1 MTTLDT
7 ELEPG
12 ATRDTDTDT
21 GDADNADVRP
31 QHSALDIARALEMPP
46 PTDEQTAV
54 IEAGA
59 RPLLVVAGAG
69 SGKTETMAARVVWLV
84 ANGLVDPD
92 QVLGLTFTRKAAA
105 ELSQRIA
112 KRLRGLERAGIWTPP
127 ADDGSGAE
135 VLGGTP
141 TVSTYHSYA
150 GRLVRE
156 HALRV
161 GIEPEFRI
169 LTEAGAWQLAA
180 EAVSRWDGPMDDVVK
195 SEATVIQAVM
205 ALAGEMAEHVRT
217 PSEVMEHLDE
227 VLARFDAL
235 PDGEGRSSLA
245 AAREA
250 VAVLRERR
258 TVLPIVEAFLDL
270 KRERES
276 LDFADQ
282 MAIAARL
289 ARSVPAVG
297 QVERERFR
305 AVLLDEFQDTSEAQL
320 ELLRSLFHHE
330 GVALTAVGDPNQSI
344 YGWRGASATT
354 LLRFPREFADASGP
368 ADVLPLSTSWRND
381 ALILA
386 AANAV
391 AAPLATEHVQPLRS
405 RPGAG
410 EGVIEVARLE
420 TAEAEADHVAAW
432 IASHWSSPSGR
443 RTGRSAAVLCRRR
456 STFPI
461 VLEALR
467 RHQLPVEV
475 VGLGGLL
482 VTPEVSD
489 LVAALW
495 VVQDPSRGDHLMRLL
510 TGPVVRLGA
519 ADLAGLWA
527 WARELHSRPARGDAG
542 SAPEHPEPER
552 RVPEHP
558 LPACEPRPAD
568 PLPEGPPAVAEPGPT
583 GSPRAAGA
591 AVDPSDG
598 EQPDMTGSDRRGS
611 DLAADSADTATLVE
625 ALDDL
630 PRPGWTSRDGATIG
644 DEALVRLRELGEVVR
659 RLRRLTALPLV
670 DLVAEAEVAI
680 GLDIEVLA
688 RAEHTTS
695 TARVHL
701 DAFAD
706 VAARYATTADRPTLS
721 GFLSWL
727 DAAREQERGLDAGH
741 VDSDADA
748 VQVLTVHAA
757 KGLEWDVVAVPTL
770 VEGVFPAHSAT
781 AVAPLPESDPV
792 EYACSGE
799 VKDKGWLVGL
809 DSLPYDLRG
818 DRDGLPHLDWRG
830 VPDRRALSAAIDEFV
845 LDGGRHAIAEER
857 RLAYVALTRARSAML
872 LTTHLWG
879 AAKKTLSVPSRF
891 LTEVEDALPG
901 AVTRGVWV
909 PAPDPVVDDKG
920 KTAAPSNPHLAVPLA
935 RQWPHDPMA
944 ERRVGLLDA
953 HRRVASLIAAGPT
966 VPLGDRRVDDLRI
979 LLAEQA
985 ARRSRGEPVVDVP
998 RHLSA
1003 SAVVSLA
1010 RDAEAFA
1017 MSLRRPMPSP
1027 PAVAARQGTA
1037 FHAWIEEHYARA
1049 AFVDLL
1055 ELPGSADEG
1064 AADDGDLDAM
1074 KQRFLE
1080 SEWADRIPEEVELSI
1095 ETVIDGIAVRGR
1107 VDAVFPRDDGGW
1119 TVVDWKTGAR
1129 PTGRDASVRALQ
1141 LAAYAVAFAR
1151 LRGVDP
1157 SLVDAAF
1164 YYARDGVTVRP
1175 ELPDEGAL
1183 VGLLRTLPE

>member
-1 MTTLDT
+1 MT
-7 ELEPG
+7 
-12 ATRDTDTDT
+12 ATGIRPATV
-21 GDADNADVRP
+21 VR
-31 QHSALDIARALEMPP
+31 HSALDIATALEMPP

-54 IEAGA
+54 IEAGP

-127 ADDGSGAE
+127 ADDGTGAE

-141 TVSTYHSYA
+141 TVSTYHAYA

-161 GIEPEFRI
+161 GIEPEFRV

-180 EAVSRWDGPMDDVVK
+180 EAVSRWDGPMDAVVK

-217 PSEVMEHLDE
+217 PAEVMEHLDV
-227 VLARFDAL
+227 VLARLDAL
-235 PDGEGRSSLA
+235 PDGDGKGSLV

-250 VAVLRERR
+250 VTVLRERR
-258 TVLPIVEAFLDL
+258 TVLPIVEAFLAL

-289 ARSVPAVG
+289 TRSIPAVG
-297 QVERERFR
+297 EIERQRFR

-320 ELLRSLFHHE
+320 ELLRSLFHHT

-354 LLRFPREFADASGP
+354 LLRFPSEFAGEEGP

-381 ALILA
+381 SLILD

-391 AAPLATEHVQPLRS
+391 ATPLATAHVRPLRP

-410 EGVIEVARLE
+410 RGSIDVARLE
-420 TAEAEADHVAAW
+420 TAEEEADHLAAW
-432 IASHWSSPSGR
+432 IASRWSSPSGR
-443 RTGRSAAVLCRRR
+443 RTGLSAAVLCRRR
-456 STFPI
+456 SSFPL

-467 RHQLPVEV
+467 RHHLPVEV

-495 VVQDPSRGDHLMRLL
+495 VVQDPTRGDQLMRLL

-527 WARELHSRPARGDAG
+527 WARELHARPTRSGVSAAAPHATGATKVTGATGVAG
-542 SAPEHPEPER
+542 TTEAGAPGEPGE
-552 RVPEHP
+552 
-558 LPACEPRPAD
+558 PAAPDEPAAPG
-568 PLPEGPPAVAEPGPT
+568 EPAVA
-583 GSPRAAGA
+583 
-591 AVDPSDG
+591 
-598 EQPDMTGSDRRGS
+598 DRRGS

-630 PRPGWTSRDGATIG
+630 PRPGWASRDGASIG
-644 DEALVRLRELGEVVR
+644 EEALARLRDLGDVVR

-670 DLVAEAEVAI
+670 DLVAEAEVSI
-680 GLDIEVLA
+680 GLDIEVLS
-688 RAEHTTS
+688 RPEHTAS
-695 TARVHL
+695 TARAHL

-706 VAARYATTADRPTLS
+706 VAARYATSADRPTLS

-727 DAAREQERGLDAGH
+727 DAARDQERGLDAGH
-741 VDSDADA
+741 VESDADA

-770 VEGVFPAHSAT
+770 VEGVFPAHGGAT
-781 AVAPLPESDPV
+781 SVAPVPESDPV
-792 EYACSGE
+792 DYACTGD

-818 DRDGLPHLDWRG
+818 DRAGLPHLDWRG
-830 VPDRRALSAAIDEFV
+830 APDRKALSVAIGAFV
-845 LDGGRHAIAEER
+845 LDGGRHAVAEER

-891 LTEVEDALPG
+891 LAEVEGALSG
-901 AVTRGVWV
+901 AVTRTRWV
-909 PAPDPVVDDKG
+909 AAPEPVVDDKG
-920 KTAAPSNPHLAVPLA
+920 KASAPSNPHLAVPVSQL
-935 RQWPHDPMA
+935 WPHDPMGA
-944 ERRVGLLDA
+944 RREGLLEV
-953 HRRVASLIAAGPT
+953 RSRVAALVEAGPS
-966 VPLGDRRVDDLRI
+966 VPQRDPRVDDLRI

-1010 RDAEAFA
+1010 RDVEAFA

-1037 FHAWIEEHYARA
+1037 FHAWIEEHYSRA

-1055 ELPGSADEG
+1055 DLPGSADEG
-1064 AADDGDLDAM
+1064 AADDADLDDM
-1074 KQRFLE
+1074 KERFLA
-1080 SEWADRIPEEVELSI
+1080 SEWADRIPEEIELSI
-1095 ETVIDGIAVRGR
+1095 ETVIDAIAVRGR
-1107 VDAVFPRDDGGW
+1107 VDAVFARDDGGW

-1129 PTGRDASVRALQ
+1129 PTGRDATVRALQ

-1164 YYARDGVTVRP
+1164 YYAAEGVTVRP
-1175 ELPDEGAL
+1175 DLPGEAELVD
-1183 VGLLRTLPE
+1183 LLRTLPE

>member
-1 MTTLDT
+1 MSTI
-7 ELEPG
+7 
-12 ATRDTDTDT
+12 A
-21 GDADNADVRP
+21 P
-31 QHSALDIARALEMPP
+31 QAVSRRLHSARDIAAALEMPP
-46 PTDEQTAV
+46 PTEEQAAV
-54 IEAGA
+54 IEAGDD
-59 RPLLVVAGAG
+59 PLLVVAGAG

-84 ANGLVDPD
+84 ANGHVDPD

-105 ELSQRIA
+105 ELAQRIA
-112 KRLRGLERAGIWTPP
+112 TRLRGLERAGLWTPP
-127 ADDGSGAE
+127 ADDGTGAE

-141 TVSTYHSYA
+141 TVSTYHAYA

-161 GIEPEFRI
+161 GIEPEFRV

-180 EAVSRWDGPMDDVVK
+180 EAVSRWDGPMDGVLK
-195 SEATVIQAVM
+195 SESTVISAVM

-217 PSEVMEHLDE
+217 PSDVIEHLDA
-227 VLARFDAL
+227 VLARLEAL
-235 PDGEGRSSLA
+235 PDGDGKGSLTT
-245 AAREA
+245 ARDTI
-250 VAVLRERR
+250 AVLRERR
-258 TVLPIVEAFLDL
+258 TILPIVQAFLDL
-270 KRERES
+270 KRQRES

-289 ARSVPAVG
+289 TRSVPAVG
-297 QVERERFR
+297 AIERERFR

-320 ELLRSLFHHE
+320 ELLRSLFHHQ

-354 LLRFPREFADASGP
+354 LLRFPSEFAGESGP
-368 ADVLPLSTSWRND
+368 AAVLPLSTSWRND
-381 ALILA
+381 RVVLE

-391 AAPLATEHVQPLRS
+391 AAPLATEHVRPLRA
-405 RPGAG
+405 RDGAG
-410 EGVIEVARLE
+410 VGSIEVARLG
-420 TAEAEADHVAAW
+420 TAEEEADVVAGW
-432 IASHWSSPSGR
+432 IAAHWRSPSGR

-456 STFPI
+456 SSFPV

-495 VVQDPSRGDHLMRLL
+495 VVQDPTRGDQLMRLL

-527 WARELHSRPARGDAG
+527 WAKELHSRPARGAGTETATDPAIETAVETAIETAIEPVADAARAG
-542 SAPEHPEPER
+542 
-552 RVPEHP
+552 
-558 LPACEPRPAD
+558 AD
-568 PLPEGPPAVAEPGPT
+568 
-583 GSPRAAGA
+583 AAGA
-591 AVDPSDG
+591 PEA
-598 EQPDMTGSDRRGS
+598 DRRGS

-630 PRPGWTSRDGATIG
+630 PRPGWTARDGARIS
-644 DEALVRLRELGEVVR
+644 DEALSRLRGLGELVR

-680 GLDIEVLA
+680 GLDIEVLS
-688 RAEHTTS
+688 RPEHTAS

-706 VAARYATTADRPTLS
+706 VAARYGTTADRPTLS
-721 GFLSWL
+721 GFLGWL
-727 DAAREQERGLDAGH
+727 DAARDQERGLDAGH
-741 VDSDADA
+741 VESDADA

-770 VEGVFPAHSAT
+770 VEGVFPANGAAT
-781 AVAPLPESDPV
+781 SVAPVADSDPV
-792 EYACSGE
+792 DYACAGD

-809 DSLPYDLRG
+809 DSVPYDLRG

-830 VPDRRALSAAIDEFV
+830 VPDRKTLGATIDAFV
-845 LDGGRHAIAEER
+845 LEGGRHAVAEER
-857 RLAYVALTRARSAML
+857 RLAYVAFTRARTAML

-879 AAKKTLSVPSRF
+879 ATKKTLSVPSRF
-891 LTEVEDALPG
+891 LTEVEASLPP
-901 AVTRGVWV
+901 GVVRRTVWE
-909 PAPDPVVDDKG
+909 PAPEPVPDAKG
-920 KTAAPSNPHLAVPLA
+920 KQVAPTNPHLAVPVS

-944 ERRVGLLDA
+944 ERRTGLLEA
-953 HRRVASLIAAGPT
+953 NRRLLDLIDAGPV
-966 VPLGDRRVDDLRI
+966 VPQGDPRIDDLRI

-985 ARRSRGEPVVDVP
+985 ARRSRSEPVVDVP

-1017 MSLRRPMPSP
+1017 MSLRRPMPSA
-1027 PAVAARQGTA
+1027 PALAARQGTA

-1064 AADDGDLDAM
+1064 ASDDTDLAM
-1074 KQRFLE
+1074 MKEHFLA
-1080 SEWADRIPEEVELSI
+1080 SEWADRSPDEIELSI

-1107 VDAVFPRDDGGW
+1107 VDAVFARDDGGW
-1119 TVVDWKTGAR
+1119 TVVDWKTGRR

-1141 LAAYAVAFAR
+1141 LGAYAVAFAR

-1157 SLVDAAF
+1157 RLVDAAF
-1164 YYARDGVTVRP
+1164 YYAADGVTVRP
-1175 ELPDEGAL
+1175 DLPGEAELVD
-1183 VGLLRTLPE
+1183 LLRTIPV

>member
-1 MTTLDT
+1 MGAHPRRADSRGDGRRGVHGLAGQGLRD
-7 ELEPG
+7 LPG
-12 ATRDTDTDT
+12 AL
-21 GDADNADVRP
+21 VVPRP
-31 QHSALDIARALEMPP
+31 ARRGRRMSTIETTQPRASAGRGAGPSAGPSAGRSAGATTTVQHSAFDIATALEMPP
-46 PTDEQTAV
+46 PTDEQAAV

-127 ADDGSGAE
+127 ADDGTGAE

-141 TVSTYHSYA
+141 TVSTYHAYA

-195 SEATVIQAVM
+195 SESTVIQAVM

-217 PSEVMEHLDE
+217 PAEVMEHLDA
-227 VLARFDAL
+227 VLARLEGL
-235 PDGEGRSSLA
+235 PDGEGKGSLV

-250 VAVLRERR
+250 VTVLRERR

-289 ARSVPAVG
+289 TRSTPAVG
-297 QVERERFR
+297 EIERQRFR

-320 ELLRSLFHHE
+320 ELLRSLFHHP

-354 LLRFPREFADASGP
+354 LLRFPSEFASDARP

-381 ALILA
+381 SLILD
-386 AANAV
+386 AANVV
-391 AAPLATEHVQPLRS
+391 AAPLATEHVQPLRP

-410 EGVIEVARLE
+410 VGSIEVARLG
-420 TAEAEADHVAAW
+420 TAEEEADHVAGW
-432 IASHWSSPSGR
+432 IAAHWASPSGR

-456 STFPI
+456 SSFPV

-495 VVQDPSRGDHLMRLL
+495 VVQDPTRGDQLMRLL

-519 ADLAGLWA
+519 ADLAGLWS
-527 WARELHSRPARGDAG
+527 WSRELHTRTTREASGTVGHQGTPTLGQERVPVAG
-542 SAPEHPEPER
+542 PSPER
-552 RVPEHP
+552 EDAPTSGGVP
-558 LPACEPRPAD
+558 D
-568 PLPEGPPAVAEPGPT
+568 EPGEE
-583 GSPRAAGA
+583 RDA
-591 AVDPSDG
+591 
-598 EQPDMTGSDRRGS
+598 DRRGS

-630 PRPGWTSRDGATIG
+630 PRPGWTARDGARIS
-644 DEALVRLRELGEVVR
+644 DEALVRLRDLSDVVR

-670 DLVAEAEVAI
+670 DLMAEAEVAI
-680 GLDIEVLA
+680 GLDIEVLS
-688 RAEHTTS
+688 RPEHTAS

-727 DAAREQERGLDAGH
+727 DAARDQERGLDAGH
-741 VDSDADA
+741 TESDADA

-757 KGLEWDVVAVPTL
+757 KGLEWDVVAIPTL
-770 VEGVFPAHSAT
+770 VEGVFPAHGAT
-781 AVAPLPESDPV
+781 AVAPVADSDPH

-799 VKDKGWLVGL
+799 VKDKGWLIGL

-818 DRDGLPHLDWRG
+818 DRAGLPHLDWRG
-830 VPDRRALSAAIDEFV
+830 VSDRKALSAAIDAFV
-845 LDGGRHAIAEER
+845 LEGGRHAVAEER
-857 RLAYVALTRARSAML
+857 RLAYVALTRARSSML

-879 AAKKTLSVPSRF
+879 AAKKTMSVPSRF
-891 LTEVEDALPG
+891 LGEVEQALSG
-901 AVTRGVWV
+901 AVSRSAWD
-909 PAPDPVVDDKG
+909 PAPAPVVDAKG
-920 KTAAPSNPHLAVPLA
+920 TLCAPTNPHLAVPVSQL
-935 RQWPHDPMA
+935 WPHDPMGA
-944 ERRVGLLDA
+944 RRAVLRGA
-953 HRRVASLIAAGPT
+953 HTRVARLVEEGPT
-966 VPLGDRRVDDLRI
+966 VP
-979 LLAEQA
+979 
-985 ARRSRGEPVVDVP
+985 RG
-998 RHLSA
+998 
-1003 SAVVSLA
+1003 
-1010 RDAEAFA
+1010 
-1017 MSLRRPMPSP
+1017 
-1027 PAVAARQGTA
+1027 
-1037 FHAWIEEHYARA
+1037 
-1049 AFVDLL
+1049 
-1055 ELPGSADEG
+1055 
-1064 AADDGDLDAM
+1064 
-1074 KQRFLE
+1074 
-1080 SEWADRIPEEVELSI
+1080 
-1095 ETVIDGIAVRGR
+1095 
-1107 VDAVFPRDDGGW
+1107 
-1119 TVVDWKTGAR
+1119 
-1129 PTGRDASVRALQ
+1129 
-1141 LAAYAVAFAR
+1141 
-1151 LRGVDP
+1151 
-1157 SLVDAAF
+1157 
-1164 YYARDGVTVRP
+1164 
-1175 ELPDEGAL
+1175 
-1183 VGLLRTLPE
+1183 

>member
-1 MTTLDT
+1 MTSVDT
-7 ELEPG
+7 DLEP
-12 ATRDTDTDT
+12 A
-21 GDADNADVRP
+21 ADLAAGSRP
-31 QHSALDIARALEMPP
+31 HHSALDIARALEMPP
-46 PTDEQTAV
+46 PTDEQAAV

-141 TVSTYHSYA
+141 TVSTYHAYA

-180 EAVSRWDGPMDDVVK
+180 EAVSRWDGPMDGVVK
-195 SEATVIQAVM
+195 SEATVVQAVM

-217 PSEVMEHLDE
+217 PGEVMAHLDE
-227 VLARFDAL
+227 VLARLDSL
-235 PDGEGRSSLA
+235 PDGDGKGSLTA
-245 AAREA
+245 AKEA

-289 ARSVPAVG
+289 SRSVSAVAEI
-297 QVERERFR
+297 ERERFR

-320 ELLRSLFHHE
+320 ELLRSLFHHP

-354 LLRFPREFADASGP
+354 LLRFPSEFADGSGP
-368 ADVLPLSTSWRND
+368 AGVLPLSTSWRND
-381 ALILA
+381 SSILD

-391 AAPLATEHVQPLRS
+391 AAPLATEHVQPLRP

-410 EGVIEVARLE
+410 DGSIEVARLE
-420 TAEAEADHVAAW
+420 TAEEEADHVAEW
-432 IASHWSSPSGR
+432 VASHWFSPSGR

-467 RHQLPVEV
+467 RRQLPVEV

-495 VVQDPSRGDHLMRLL
+495 VVQDPTRGDHLMRLL

-527 WARELHSRPARGDAG
+527 WARELHSRPARGAAG
-542 SAPEHPEPER
+542 SEQEADRSAADGQASPAATEGPSPDASAQSVGRPPSQLGPDEPLEAAPE
-552 RVPEHP
+552 
-558 LPACEPRPAD
+558 
-568 PLPEGPPAVAEPGPT
+568 
-583 GSPRAAGA
+583 
-591 AVDPSDG
+591 
-598 EQPDMTGSDRRGS
+598 SDRRGS

-630 PRPGWTSRDGATIG
+630 PRAGWTSRDGATIG
-644 DEALVRLRELGEVVR
+644 DEALARLRELGEVVR

-688 RAEHTTS
+688 RAEHTAS

-706 VAARYATTADRPTLS
+706 VAARYAMTADRPTLS

-741 VDSDADA
+741 VESDADA

-770 VEGVFPAHSAT
+770 VEGVFPAHGAT
-781 AVAPLPESDPV
+781 AVAPVAGSDPV
-792 EYACSGE
+792 DYACSGA
-799 VKDKGWLVGL
+799 VKDKGWLIGL

-830 VPDRRALSAAIDEFV
+830 VPDRKALSVAIEAFV
-845 LDGGRHAIAEER
+845 LDGGSHAIAEER

-901 AVTRGVWV
+901 AVARRAWV
-909 PAPDPVVDDKG
+909 AAPEPVVDGKG
-920 KTAAPSNPHLAVPLA
+920 KACAPSNPHLAVPLS

-944 ERRVGLLDA
+944 ERRAGLLDA
-953 HRRVASLIAAGPT
+953 HRRVAALIESGPA
-966 VPLGDRRVDDLRI
+966 VPQGDRRVDDLRI

-1064 AADDGDLDAM
+1064 AGADGDLDAM
-1074 KQRFLE
+1074 KERFLQ

-1095 ETVIDGIAVRGR
+1095 ETIIDGIAVRGR

-1129 PTGRDASVRALQ
+1129 PTGRDATVRALQ

-1164 YYARDGVTVRP
+1164 YYAREGVTVRP
-1175 ELPDEGAL
+1175 ELPDETAL

>member
-1 MTTLDT
+1 MTTT
-7 ELEPG
+7 QAPP
-12 ATRDTDTDT
+12 ATT
-21 GDADNADVRP
+21 V
-31 QHSALDIARALEMPP
+31 QHSAFDIATALEMPP
-46 PTDEQTAV
+46 PTDEQAAV

-59 RPLLVVAGAG
+59 GPLLVVAGAG

-112 KRLRGLERAGIWTPP
+112 RRLRGLERAGIWTPP
-127 ADDGSGAE
+127 ADDGTGAE

-141 TVSTYHSYA
+141 TVSTYHAYA

-217 PSEVMEHLDE
+217 PDEVMEHLDA
-227 VLARFDAL
+227 VLARLDAL
-235 PDGEGRSSLA
+235 PDGEGRGSLT
-245 AAREA
+245 AARDA
-250 VAVLRERR
+250 IAVLRERR
-258 TVLPIVEAFLDL
+258 TVLPIVSAFLAL
-270 KRERES
+270 KRKRES

-289 ARSVPAVG
+289 TRSVPAVG
-297 QVERERFR
+297 EIERERFR

-320 ELLRSLFHHE
+320 ELLRSLFHHP

-354 LLRFPREFADASGP
+354 LLRFPTEFAGEAGP

-381 ALILA
+381 SLILD

-391 AAPLATEHVQPLRS
+391 AAPLATEHVQPLRP

-410 EGVIEVARLE
+410 VGTIEVARLE
-420 TAEAEADHVAAW
+420 TAEEEADHLAGW
-432 IASHWSSPSGR
+432 IASHWFSPSGR

-456 STFPI
+456 STFPV

-467 RHQLPVEV
+467 RRQLPVEV

-495 VVQDPSRGDHLMRLL
+495 VVQDPSRGDQLMRLL

-527 WARELHSRPARGDAG
+527 WGRELHSRTP
-542 SAPEHPEPER
+542 
-552 RVPEHP
+552 RVGGT
-558 LPACEPRPAD
+558 AATTAAT
-568 PLPEGPPAVAEPGPT
+568 GAATGGATVAATVEPG
-583 GSPRAAGA
+583 AAGA
-591 AVDPSDG
+591 DGAADPTVEPDG
-598 EQPDMTGSDRRGS
+598 TEPGDAPTSDRRGS

-630 PRPGWTSRDGATIG
+630 PRAGWTGRDGARIG
-644 DEALVRLRELGEVVR
+644 DEALARLHDLGDVVR

-680 GLDIEVLA
+680 GLDIEVLS
-688 RAEHTTS
+688 RPEHTAS

-727 DAAREQERGLDAGH
+727 DAARDQERGLDAGH
-741 VDSDADA
+741 TESDADA

-770 VEGVFPAHSAT
+770 VEGVFPAHGAT
-781 AVAPLPESDPV
+781 AVAPVADSEPTA
-792 EYACSGE
+792 YACSGD
-799 VKDKGWLVGL
+799 VKDKGWLIGL

-818 DRDGLPHLDWRG
+818 DRAGLPHLDWRG
-830 VPDRRALSAAIDEFV
+830 VPDRKALSAVIDEFV
-845 LDGGRHAIAEER
+845 LDGGRHAVAEER
-857 RLAYVALTRARSAML
+857 RLAYVALTRARSSML

-891 LTEVEDALPG
+891 LAEVEDSAPG
-901 AVTRGVWV
+901 SVVRTAWV
-909 PAPDPVVDDKG
+909 AAPEPVVDDKG
-920 KTAAPSNPHLAVPLA
+920 KASAPTNPHLAVPISQL
-935 RQWPHDPMA
+935 WPHDPMGV
-944 ERRVGLLDA
+944 RRAGLLDA
-953 HRRVASLIAAGPT
+953 HRRIVSLVDAGPT
-966 VPLGDRRVDDLRI
+966 VPTGDPRVDDLRI

-985 ARRSRGEPVVDVP
+985 ARRSRGESVVDVP

-1037 FHAWIEEHYARA
+1037 FHAWIEEHYSRA

-1055 ELPGSADEG
+1055 DLPGSADEG
-1064 AADDGDLDAM
+1064 AADDGDLDEM
-1074 KQRFLE
+1074 KERFLA
-1080 SEWADRIPEEVELSI
+1080 SEWADRIPEEIEMSI

-1129 PTGRDASVRALQ
+1129 PTGRDATVRALQ
-1141 LAAYAVAFAR
+1141 LGAYAVAFAR
-1151 LRGVDP
+1151 LRGVDA

-1164 YYARDGVTVRP
+1164 YYAGEGVTVRP
-1175 ELPDEGAL
+1175 ELPGEPAL
-1183 VGLLRTLPE
+1183 VDLLRTLPD

>member
-1 MTTLDT
+1 MTTT
-7 ELEPG
+7 ETRP
-12 ATRDTDTDT
+12 ATAMAHT
-21 GDADNADVRP
+21 
-31 QHSALDIARALEMPP
+31 ALDIATALEMPP
-46 PTDEQTAV
+46 PTDEQAAV

-127 ADDGSGAE
+127 ADDGTGAE

-217 PSEVMEHLDE
+217 PGEVMEHLDV
-227 VLARFDAL
+227 VLDRLDAL
-235 PDGEGRSSLA
+235 PDGDGRGSLT
-245 AAREA
+245 AARDA
-250 VAVLRERR
+250 IAVLRERR
-258 TVLPIVEAFLDL
+258 TVLPVVEAFLAL

-282 MAIAARL
+282 MAVAARL
-289 ARSVPAVG
+289 TRTVPVVG
-297 QVERERFR
+297 EIERERFR

-320 ELLRSLFHHE
+320 ELLRSLFHHP

-354 LLRFPREFADASGP
+354 LLRFPSEFASDAGP

-381 ALILA
+381 SLILD
-386 AANAV
+386 AANSV
-391 AAPLATEHVQPLRS
+391 ASPLATEHVQPLRP

-410 EGVIEVARLE
+410 VGSIEVARLE
-420 TAEAEADHVAAW
+420 TAEEEADHLAGW
-432 IASHWSSPSGR
+432 IASHWFSPSGR

-456 STFPI
+456 STFPL

-467 RHQLPVEV
+467 RRRLPVEV

-495 VVQDPSRGDHLMRLL
+495 VVQDPSRGDQLMRLL

-527 WARELHSRPARGDAG
+527 WARELHSRT
-542 SAPEHPEPER
+542 
-552 RVPEHP
+552 
-558 LPACEPRPAD
+558 PRAD
-568 PLPEGPPAVAEPGPT
+568 PSSTTEPAVA
-583 GSPRAAGA
+583 GSSGTAPGA
-591 AVDPSDG
+591 AAPG
-598 EQPDMTGSDRRGS
+598 ETAALDRRGS
-611 DLAADSADTATLVE
+611 DLASDSADTATLVE

-630 PRPGWTSRDGATIG
+630 PRAGWTGRDGARLG
-644 DEALVRLRELGEVVR
+644 DEALARLHDLGDVVR

-680 GLDIEVLA
+680 GLDIEVLS
-688 RAEHTTS
+688 RPEHTAS

-727 DAAREQERGLDAGH
+727 DAARDQERGLDAGH
-741 VDSDADA
+741 TESDADA

-770 VEGVFPAHSAT
+770 VEGVFPAHGAT
-781 AVAPLPESDPV
+781 AVAPVADSEPTA
-792 EYACSGE
+792 YACSGD
-799 VKDKGWLVGL
+799 VKDKGWLIGL

-818 DRDGLPHLDWRG
+818 DRAGLPHLDWRG
-830 VPDRRALSAAIDEFV
+830 VADRKALSAAIDAFV
-845 LDGGRHAIAEER
+845 LDGGRHAVAEER
-857 RLAYVALTRARSAML
+857 RLAYVALTRARSSML

-891 LTEVEDALPG
+891 LAEVEG
-901 AVTRGVWV
+901 AVPGSVVRTAW
-909 PAPDPVVDDKG
+909 AQDPEPVIDDKG
-920 KTAAPSNPHLAVPLA
+920 KASAPTNPHLAVPVSAL
-935 RQWPHDPMA
+935 WPHDPMGA
-944 ERRVGLLDA
+944 RRAALLDA
-953 HRRVASLIAAGPT
+953 HRRIASLVESGPT
-966 VPLGDRRVDDLRI
+966 VPQGDPRIDDLRI

-1037 FHAWIEEHYARA
+1037 FHAWIEEHYSRA

-1055 ELPGSADEG
+1055 DLPGSADEG
-1064 AADDGDLDAM
+1064 AADDRDLDAM
-1074 KQRFLE
+1074 KDRFLT
-1080 SEWADRIPEEVELSI
+1080 SEWADRIPEEIEMSI
-1095 ETVIDGIAVRGR
+1095 ETIIDGIAVRGR

-1129 PTGRDASVRALQ
+1129 PTGRDATVRALQ
-1141 LAAYAVAFAR
+1141 LGAYAVAFAR

-1164 YYARDGVTVRP
+1164 YYAGEGVTVRP
-1175 ELPDEGAL
+1175 DLPGEAAL
-1183 VGLLRTLPE
+1183 VDLLRTLPE

>member
-1 MTTLDT
+1 VT
-7 ELEPG
+7 
-12 ATRDTDTDT
+12 ATGTRRATV
-21 GDADNADVRP
+21 VR
-31 QHSALDIARALEMPP
+31 HSALDVATALEMPP
-46 PTDEQTAV
+46 PTDEQVSV

-127 ADDGSGAE
+127 ADDGTGAE

-141 TVSTYHSYA
+141 TVSTYHAYA

-161 GIEPEFRI
+161 GIEPEFRV

-180 EAVSRWDGPMDDVVK
+180 EAVARWDGPMDDVVK

-217 PSEVMEHLDE
+217 PAEVTEHLDA
-227 VLARFDAL
+227 VLARLDGL
-235 PDGEGRSSLA
+235 PDGDGRGSLV

-250 VAVLRERR
+250 VTVLRERR
-258 TVLPIVEAFLDL
+258 TVLPIVDAFLAL
-270 KRERES
+270 KRERDS

-289 ARSVPAVG
+289 TRSIPAVG
-297 QVERERFR
+297 EIERQRFR

-320 ELLRSLFHHE
+320 ELLRSLFHHP

-354 LLRFPREFADASGP
+354 LLRFPAEFAGQEGP

-381 ALILA
+381 SLILD
-386 AANAV
+386 AANTV
-391 AAPLATEHVQPLRS
+391 AAPLATAHVQPLRP
-405 RPGAG
+405 RADAG
-410 EGVIEVARLE
+410 RGSIEVARLE
-420 TAEAEADHVAAW
+420 TAEEEADHVAAW
-432 IASHWSSPSGR
+432 IAAQWSSPSGR

-456 STFPI
+456 SSFPL

-495 VVQDPSRGDHLMRLL
+495 VVQDPTRGDQLMRLL

-527 WARELHSRPARGDAG
+527 WARELHSRPTRAAVAGATDLLRSTERVGATDPVGSTEQVGATEPDERDA
-542 SAPEHPEPER
+542 AAERDEPGE
-552 RVPEHP
+552 
-558 LPACEPRPAD
+558 
-568 PLPEGPPAVAEPGPT
+568 PAVA
-583 GSPRAAGA
+583 
-591 AVDPSDG
+591 DL
-598 EQPDMTGSDRRGS
+598 RGS

-630 PRPGWTSRDGATIG
+630 PRPGWVSRDGAGIG
-644 DEALVRLRELGEVVR
+644 GEALARLRDLGDVVR

-670 DLVAEAEVAI
+670 DLVAEAEVSI
-680 GLDIEVLA
+680 GLDIEVLS
-688 RAEHTTS
+688 RPEHTAS

-706 VAARYATTADRPTLS
+706 VAARYATSADRPTLS

-727 DAAREQERGLDAGH
+727 DAARDQERGLDAGH
-741 VDSDADA
+741 VESDADA

-770 VEGVFPAHSAT
+770 VEGVFPAHGGAT
-781 AVAPLPESDPV
+781 SVAPVPDSDPV
-792 EYACSGE
+792 DYACTGD
-799 VKDKGWLVGL
+799 VKDKGWLIGL

-818 DRDGLPHLDWRG
+818 DREGLPRLDWRG
-830 VPDRRALSAAIDEFV
+830 APDRKALSLAIGAFV
-845 LDGGRHAIAEER
+845 LDGGRHAVAEER

-891 LTEVEDALPG
+891 LAEIERALPG
-901 AVTRGVWV
+901 AVTRTRWV
-909 PAPDPVVDDKG
+909 AAPPPVTDDTG
-920 KTAAPSNPHLAVPLA
+920 KATAPSNPHLAVPVSQL
-935 RQWPHDPMA
+935 WPHDPMGA
-944 ERRVGLLDA
+944 RRAGLLGA
-953 HRRVASLIAAGPT
+953 RSRIAALVEAGPT
-966 VPLGDRRVDDLRI
+966 APQGDSRVDDLRI
-979 LLAEQA
+979 LLAEQD

-1010 RDAEAFA
+1010 RDVEAFA

-1037 FHAWIEEHYARA
+1037 FHAWIEEHYSRA

-1055 ELPGSADEG
+1055 DLPGSADEG
-1064 AADDGDLDAM
+1064 AADDADLEVM
-1074 KQRFLE
+1074 KERFLA
-1080 SEWADRIPEEVELSI
+1080 SEWADRIPEEIELSI
-1095 ETVIDGIAVRGR
+1095 ETVIDAIAVRGR
-1107 VDAVFPRDDGGW
+1107 VDAVFARDDGGW

-1129 PTGRDASVRALQ
+1129 PTGRDATVRALQ
-1141 LAAYAVAFAR
+1141 LAAYAVAFSK

-1164 YYARDGVTVRP
+1164 YYAAEGVTVRP
-1175 ELPDEGAL
+1175 DLPGEAQL
-1183 VGLLRTLPE
+1183 VDLLRTLPE

>member
-1 MTTLDT
+1 MTTT
-7 ELEPG
+7 E
-12 ATRDTDTDT
+12 A
-21 GDADNADVRP
+21 RP
-31 QHSALDIARALEMPP
+31 APTASHSAFDIATALEMPP
-46 PTDEQTAV
+46 PTAEQAAV

-127 ADDGSGAE
+127 ADDGTGAE

-141 TVSTYHSYA
+141 TVSTYHAYA

-217 PSEVMEHLDE
+217 PVEVMDHLDA
-227 VLARFDAL
+227 VLARLDAL
-235 PDGEGRSSLA
+235 PDGEGRGSLT
-245 AAREA
+245 AARDA

-258 TVLPIVEAFLDL
+258 TVLPIVEAFLAL

-289 ARSVPAVG
+289 TRSVPAVG
-297 QVERERFR
+297 EIERERFR

-320 ELLRSLFHHE
+320 ELLRSLFHHP

-354 LLRFPREFADASGP
+354 LLRFPSEFGGDDGP

-381 ALILA
+381 SLILD

-391 AAPLATEHVQPLRS
+391 AAPLATEHVQPLRP

-410 EGVIEVARLE
+410 VGTIEVARLG
-420 TAEAEADHVAAW
+420 TAEEEADHLAAW
-432 IASHWSSPSGR
+432 IASHWFSPSGR

-456 STFPI
+456 STFPM

-467 RHQLPVEV
+467 RRQLPVEV

-495 VVQDPSRGDHLMRLL
+495 VVQDPSRGDQLMRLL

-527 WARELHSRPARGDAG
+527 WARELHARTPRVGSAVAEATAPTGRPDRPGAG
-542 SAPEHPEPER
+542 SAGGPVAQDPGS
-552 RVPEHP
+552 VAATDA
-558 LPACEPRPAD
+558 PAATGAPA
-568 PLPEGPPAVAEPGPT
+568 PSAGPAAEP
-583 GSPRAAGA
+583 AGDQA
-591 AVDPSDG
+591 GDAT
-598 EQPDMTGSDRRGS
+598 PDDRRGS

-630 PRPGWTSRDGATIG
+630 PRAGWTARDGARIG
-644 DEALVRLRELGEVVR
+644 DEALARLHDLGDVVR

-680 GLDIEVLA
+680 GLDIEVLS
-688 RAEHTTS
+688 RPEHTAS

-727 DAAREQERGLDAGH
+727 DAARDQERGLDAGH
-741 VDSDADA
+741 TESDADA

-770 VEGVFPAHSAT
+770 VEGVFPAHGAT
-781 AVAPLPESDPV
+781 AVAPVADSEPTA
-792 EYACSGE
+792 YACSGD
-799 VKDKGWLVGL
+799 VKDKGWLIGL

-818 DRDGLPHLDWRG
+818 DRAGLPHLDWRG
-830 VPDRRALSAAIDEFV
+830 VPDRKALSAAIDAFV
-845 LDGGRHAIAEER
+845 LDGGRHAVAEER
-857 RLAYVALTRARSAML
+857 RLAYVALTRARASML

-879 AAKKTLSVPSRF
+879 ATKKTLSVPSRF
-891 LTEVEDALPG
+891 LAEVEETLPG
-901 AVTRGVWV
+901 SVVRTTWV
-909 PAPDPVVDDKG
+909 PDPEPVVDDKG
-920 KTAAPSNPHLAVPLA
+920 KASAPTNPHLAVPISQL
-935 RQWPHDPMA
+935 WPHDPMGA
-944 ERRVGLLDA
+944 RRVGLLDA
-953 HRRVASLIAAGPT
+953 HRRIAALVDAGPT
-966 VPLGDRRVDDLRI
+966 VPQGDPRVDDLRI
-979 LLAEQA
+979 LLAEQE

-1037 FHAWIEEHYARA
+1037 FHAWIEEHYSRA

-1055 ELPGSADEG
+1055 DLPGSADEG
-1064 AADDGDLDAM
+1064 AADDGDLDVM
-1074 KQRFLE
+1074 KERFLA
-1080 SEWADRIPEEVELSI
+1080 SEWADRIPEEIEMSI

-1129 PTGRDASVRALQ
+1129 PTGRDATVRALQ
-1141 LAAYAVAFAR
+1141 LGAYAVAFAR
-1151 LRGVDP
+1151 LRGVDA
-1157 SLVDAAF
+1157 SLVEAAF
-1164 YYARDGVTVRP
+1164 YYAGEGVTVRP
-1175 ELPDEGAL
+1175 DLPGEDSL
-1183 VGLLRTLPE
+1183 VDLLRTLPDA

>member
-1 MTTLDT
+1 MSAGTVGVAGAAAGSPSASRSP
-7 ELEPG
+7 ESQGSPG
-12 ATRDTDTDT
+12 SP
-21 GDADNADVRP
+21 GSPGSLP
-31 QHSALDIARALEMPP
+31 QHSALDIAAALEMPP
-46 PTDEQTAV
+46 PTDEQAAV

-127 ADDGSGAE
+127 ADDGTGAE

-141 TVSTYHSYA
+141 TVSTYHAYA

-161 GIEPEFRI
+161 GIEPEFRV

-217 PSEVMEHLDE
+217 PGEVAEHLDA
-227 VLARFDAL
+227 VLERLDAL
-235 PDGEGRSSLA
+235 PDGEGRGSLT
-245 AAREA
+245 AARDA

-258 TVLPIVEAFLDL
+258 TVLPIVDAFLAL

-289 ARSVPAVG
+289 TRAVPAVG
-297 QVERERFR
+297 DIERERFR

-320 ELLRSLFHHE
+320 ELLRSLFHHP

-354 LLRFPREFADASGP
+354 LLRFPTEFAGEQGP

-381 ALILA
+381 RLVLE
-386 AANAV
+386 AANVV
-391 AAPLATEHVQPLRS
+391 AAPLATEHVVPLRA

-410 EGVIEVARLE
+410 EGTIETARLD
-420 TAEAEADHVAAW
+420 TAEAEADHLAAW
-432 IASHWSSPSGR
+432 VAGHWFSPSGR

-456 STFPI
+456 SSFPL

-467 RHQLPVEV
+467 RRALPVEV

-495 VVQDPSRGDHLMRLL
+495 VVQDPTRGDQLMRLL
-510 TGPVVRLGA
+510 TGPVLRLGA

-527 WARELHSRPARGDAG
+527 WARELHARATRAATPAPAEAAGDPAPADAG
-542 SAPEHPEPER
+542 TP
-552 RVPEHP
+552 
-558 LPACEPRPAD
+558 
-568 PLPEGPPAVAEPGPT
+568 PT
-583 GSPRAAGA
+583 GPGAAGA
-591 AVDPSDG
+591 SAAGDGDGVATGDTEAVTADASC
-598 EQPDMTGSDRRGS
+598 DRHGS

-630 PRPGWTSRDGATIG
+630 PRPGWVGRDGAGIG
-644 DEALVRLRELGEVVR
+644 DEALARLHGLGEVVR

-680 GLDIEVLA
+680 GLDVEVLS
-688 RAEHTTS
+688 RAEHTAS

-706 VAARYATTADRPTLS
+706 VAARYATSADRPTLS

-727 DAAREQERGLDAGH
+727 DAARDQERGLDAGH
-741 VDSDADA
+741 VESDADA

-770 VEGVFPAHSAT
+770 VEGVFPAHGAT
-781 AVAPLPESDPV
+781 AVAPVADSDPPA
-792 EYACSGE
+792 YACAGE

-818 DRDGLPHLDWRG
+818 DRAGLPHLDWRG
-830 VPDRRALSAAIDEFV
+830 VPDRKALGVAIEAFV
-845 LDGGRHAIAEER
+845 RDGGRHAVAEER
-857 RLAYVALTRARSAML
+857 RLAYVALTRARTAML

-879 AAKKTLSVPSRF
+879 ASKKTLSVPSRF
-891 LTEVEDALPG
+891 LGEVEAALPHT
-901 AVTRGVWV
+901 VRRTVW
-909 PAPDPVVDDKG
+909 APDPEPVVDAKG
-920 KTAAPSNPHLAVPLA
+920 KASAPSNPHLAVPVSQL
-935 RQWPHDPMA
+935 WPHDPMG
-944 ERRVGLLDA
+944 ERRSGLLEA
-953 HRRVASLIAAGPT
+953 HRRVSALVEAGPT
-966 VPLGDRRVDDLRI
+966 VPRGDPRVDDLRL

-1017 MSLRRPMPSP
+1017 MSLRRPMPSA

-1037 FHAWIEEHYARA
+1037 FHAWVEEHFARA
-1049 AFVDLL
+1049 AIVDLFD
-1055 ELPGSADEG
+1055 LPGSADEG
-1064 AADDGDLDAM
+1064 AADDADLDAM
-1074 KQRFLE
+1074 KQRFLD
-1080 SEWADRIPEEVELSI
+1080 SEWADRRPDEVELSI

-1129 PTGRDASVRALQ
+1129 PTGQDARVRALQ
-1141 LAAYAVAFAR
+1141 LGAYAVAFAR
-1151 LRGVDP
+1151 LRGVDAA
-1157 SLVDAAF
+1157 LVDAAF
-1164 YYARDGVTVRP
+1164 YYAGEGVTVRP
-1175 ELPDEGAL
+1175 DLPGEAAL
-1183 VGLLRTLPE
+1183 VDLLRTLPD

>member
-1 MTTLDT
+1 MSMVIDR
-7 ELEPG
+7 P
-12 ATRDTDTDT
+12 
-21 GDADNADVRP
+21 DVVVR
-31 QHSALDIARALEMPP
+31 HSAHDIAHALGMPP
-46 PTDEQTAV
+46 PTDEQAAV
-54 IEAGA
+54 IEAGPA
-59 RPLLVVAGAG
+59 PLLVVAGAG
-69 SGKTETMAARVVWLV
+69 SGKTETMSARVVWLV
-84 ANGLVDPD
+84 ANDLVAAD

-127 ADDGSGAE
+127 VDDGTGAE

-161 GIEPEFRI
+161 GIEPEFRV

-180 EAVSRWDGPMDDVVK
+180 EAVARWDGPMDDVVK

-217 PSEVMEHLDE
+217 PDEVMAHLDA
-227 VLARFDAL
+227 VLERLEGL
-235 PDGEGRSSLA
+235 PDGDGRGA
-245 AAREA
+245 TTTARDA
-250 VAVLRERR
+250 VTVLRERR
-258 TVLPIVEAFLDL
+258 TVLPIVGAFLAL

-282 MAIAARL
+282 IALAARL
-289 ARSVPAVG
+289 ARSDPAVG
-297 QVERERFR
+297 RVERERFR

-320 ELLRSLFHHE
+320 ELLHSLFHHPD
-330 GVALTAVGDPNQSI
+330 VALTAVGDPNQSI

-354 LLRFPREFADASGP
+354 LLRFPRQFGTDTP
-368 ADVLPLSTSWRND
+368 AEVLPLSTSWRND
-381 ALILA
+381 CAILE
-386 AANAV
+386 AANVTAG
-391 AAPLATEHVQPLRS
+391 PLATEHVRPLRP
-405 RPGAG
+405 RAGAG
-410 EGVIEVARLE
+410 EGQIDVARLE
-420 TAEAEADHVAAW
+420 TAEAEADHVAEW
-432 IASHWSSPSGR
+432 VASHWFSPSGR

-456 STFPI
+456 SSFPL

-467 RHQLPVEV
+467 RQQLPVEV

-489 LVAALW
+489 LVSALW
-495 VVQDPSRGDHLMRLL
+495 VVQDPTRGDQLMRLL

-519 ADLAGLWA
+519 ADLAGLWS
-527 WARELHSRPARGDAG
+527 WARELHSRPWRVGAEPTTQG
-542 SAPEHPEPER
+542 SLFEP
-552 RVPEHP
+552 
-558 LPACEPRPAD
+558 AT
-568 PLPEGPPAVAEPGPT
+568 AEPG
-583 GSPRAAGA
+583 RAVPGDGGPA
-591 AVDPSDG
+591 AKAG
-598 EQPDMTGSDRRGS
+598 EQADPDSADDRRGS
-611 DLAADSADTATLVE
+611 DLASDSADTATLVE

-630 PRPGWTSRDGATIG
+630 PRSGWVGRDGATITA
-644 DEALVRLRELGEVVR
+644 EALSRLHGLADVVR

-680 GLDIEVLA
+680 GLDIEVLS
-688 RAEHTTS
+688 RAEHTSS

-706 VAARYATTADRPTLS
+706 VAARFATSSNRPTLS

-727 DAAREQERGLDAGH
+727 EAAREQERGLDAGH
-741 VDSDADA
+741 VESDADA

-757 KGLEWDVVAVPTL
+757 KGLEWDAVAIPTL

-781 AVAPLPESDPV
+781 TSVAVVDGSDPV
-792 EYACSGE
+792 EYACSGD

-830 VPDRRALSAAIDEFV
+830 APDRRTLSAAIDEFV
-845 LDGGRHAIAEER
+845 LDGGRHAMAEER
-857 RLAYVALTRARSAML
+857 RLAYVALTRARTAML
-872 LTTHLWG
+872 LTCHLWG

-891 LTEVEDALPG
+891 LLEVCDALPDRVVRT
-901 AVTRGVWV
+901 AWH
-909 PAPDPVVDDKG
+909 PAPEPLVDDRG
-920 KTAAPSNPHLAVPLA
+920 KASAPSNPHLSEPVSA
-935 RQWPHDPMA
+935 RWPHDPMA
-944 ERRVGLLDA
+944 ARRAALVGA
-953 HRRVASLIAAGPT
+953 GRRLQHALESGPV
-966 VPLGDRRVDDLRI
+966 VPQGDPRVDDLRV
-979 LLAEQA
+979 LLAERA
-985 ARRSRGEPVVDVP
+985 ARRDTTEPVVDVP

-1010 RDAEAFA
+1010 RDVEAFA
-1017 MSLRRPMPSP
+1017 MALRRPMPSP

-1037 FHAWIEEHYARA
+1037 FHAWVEQHYSRA
-1049 AFVDLL
+1049 AIVDLFD
-1055 ELPGSADEG
+1055 LPGSADEG
-1064 AADDGDLDAM
+1064 AADDSDLEVM
-1074 KQRFLE
+1074 KQHFLS
-1080 SEWADRIPEEVELSI
+1080 SEWADRIPEEIELSI

-1107 VDAVFPRDDGGW
+1107 VDAVFGRDDGGW
-1119 TVVDWKTGAR
+1119 TVVDWKTGAK
-1129 PTGRDASVRALQ
+1129 PTGRDARVRALQ

-1157 SLVDAAF
+1157 ARVDAAF
-1164 YYARDGVTVRP
+1164 YYAGEGVTVRP
-1175 ELPDEGAL
+1175 RVPDEADL
-1183 VGLLRTLPE
+1183 VTLLRTVPD

>member
-1 MTTLDT
+1 MTTI
-7 ELEPG
+7 EASN
-12 ATRDTDTDT
+12 ATGRAT
-21 GDADNADVRP
+21 AV
-31 QHSALDIARALEMPP
+31 QHSALDIATALEMPP
-46 PTDEQTAV
+46 PTAEQSAV

-127 ADDGSGAE
+127 ADDGTGAE

-141 TVSTYHSYA
+141 TVSTYHAYA

-217 PSEVMEHLDE
+217 PGEVMEHLDA
-227 VLARFDAL
+227 VLARLDAL
-235 PDGEGRSSLA
+235 PDGEGRGSLT
-245 AAREA
+245 AARDA

-258 TVLPIVEAFLDL
+258 TVLPIVEAFLAL

-289 ARSVPAVG
+289 TRSIPAVG
-297 QVERERFR
+297 ETERQRFR

-320 ELLRSLFHHE
+320 ELLRSLFHHP

-354 LLRFPREFADASGP
+354 LLRFPSEFAGDAGP

-381 ALILA
+381 SLILD
-386 AANAV
+386 AANTV
-391 AAPLATEHVQPLRS
+391 AAPLATEHVQPLRP

-410 EGVIEVARLE
+410 VGSIEVARLE
-420 TAEAEADHVAAW
+420 TAEEEADHLAGW
-432 IASHWSSPSGR
+432 IASHWFSPSGR

-456 STFPI
+456 STFPL

-467 RHQLPVEV
+467 RRQLPVEV

-489 LVAALW
+489 LVSALW
-495 VVQDPSRGDHLMRLL
+495 VVQDPTRGDQLMRLL

-527 WARELHSRPARGDAG
+527 WARELHSRTPRPGAVPTAPDA
-542 SAPEHPEPER
+542 SAVPEPTPSTMTEQA
-552 RVPEHP
+552 VDAPT
-558 LPACEPRPAD
+558 ASGAAD
-568 PLPEGPPAVAEPGPT
+568 P
-583 GSPRAAGA
+583 AA
-591 AVDPSDG
+591 
-598 EQPDMTGSDRRGS
+598 DRRGS

-625 ALDDL
+625 ALDEL
-630 PRPGWTSRDGATIG
+630 PRAGWTARDGARIS
-644 DEALVRLRELGEVVR
+644 DEALGRLHDLGDVVR

-680 GLDIEVLA
+680 GLDIEVLS
-688 RAEHTTS
+688 RPEHTAS

-727 DAAREQERGLDAGH
+727 DAARDQERGLDAGH
-741 VDSDADA
+741 AESDADA

-770 VEGVFPAHSAT
+770 VEGVFPAHGAT
-781 AVAPLPESDPV
+781 AVSPVADSDPTA
-792 EYACSGE
+792 YACSGD

-818 DRDGLPHLDWRG
+818 DRAGLPHLDWRG
-830 VPDRRALSAAIDEFV
+830 VPDRRTLSAAIDAFV
-845 LDGGRHAIAEER
+845 LEGGRHAVAEER
-857 RLAYVALTRARSAML
+857 RLAYVALTRARSSML

-891 LTEVEDALPG
+891 LTEVEDSLPD
-901 AVTRGVWV
+901 AVVRTVWV
-909 PAPDPVVDDKG
+909 PAPEPVVDDKG
-920 KTAAPSNPHLAVPLA
+920 KAAAPTNPHLAVPVSQL
-935 RQWPHDPMA
+935 WPHDPMGA
-944 ERRVGLLDA
+944 RRAALIDV
-953 HRRVASLIAAGPT
+953 HRRIISLAEAGPT
-966 VPLGDRRVDDLRI
+966 VPQGDPRVDDLRI

-1037 FHAWIEEHYARA
+1037 FHAWIEEHYSRA

-1055 ELPGSADEG
+1055 DLPGSADEG
-1064 AADDGDLDAM
+1064 AADDGDLDSM
-1074 KQRFLE
+1074 KERFLA
-1080 SEWADRIPEEVELSI
+1080 SEWADRIPEEIEMSI
-1095 ETVIDGIAVRGR
+1095 ETIIDGIAVRGR

-1129 PTGRDASVRALQ
+1129 PTGRDAAVRALQ
-1141 LAAYAVAFAR
+1141 LGAYAVAFAR
-1151 LRGVDP
+1151 LRDVDP

-1164 YYARDGVTVRP
+1164 YYAGEGVTVRP
-1175 ELPDEGAL
+1175 DLPGEAAL
-1183 VGLLRTLPE
+1183 VDLLRTLPD

>member
-1 MTTLDT
+1 
-7 ELEPG
+7 
-12 ATRDTDTDT
+12 
-21 GDADNADVRP
+21 
-31 QHSALDIARALEMPP
+31 MPP

-59 RPLLVVAGAG
+59 QPLLVVAGAG

-112 KRLRGLERAGIWTPP
+112 KRLRGLERAGLWTPP
-127 ADDGSGAE
+127 ADDGTGAE

-141 TVSTYHSYA
+141 TVSTYHAYA

-161 GIEPEFRI
+161 GIEPEFRV

-217 PSEVMEHLDE
+217 PAEVMEHLDA
-227 VLARFDAL
+227 VLARLDGL
-235 PDGEGRSSLA
+235 PDGEGKGSLV

-250 VAVLRERR
+250 VTVLRERR
-258 TVLPIVEAFLDL
+258 TVLPIVEAFLAL

-289 ARSVPAVG
+289 TRSMPAVG
-297 QVERERFR
+297 EIERQRFR

-320 ELLRSLFHHE
+320 ELLRSLFHHP

-354 LLRFPREFADASGP
+354 LLRFPAEFAGP
-368 ADVLPLSTSWRND
+368 DGAADVLPLSTSWRND
-381 ALILA
+381 LLILD

-391 AAPLATEHVQPLRS
+391 AAPLATAHVQPLRP
-405 RPGAG
+405 RPGAEPG
-410 EGVIEVARLE
+410 SIDVARLE
-420 TAEAEADHVAAW
+420 TAEDEADHVAAW
-432 IASHWSSPSGR
+432 IAAHWFSPSGR

-456 STFPI
+456 SSFPM

-467 RHQLPVEV
+467 RRRLPVEV

-495 VVQDPSRGDHLMRLL
+495 VVQDPTRGDQLMRLL

-527 WARELHSRPARGDAG
+527 WARELHGRPTRSGASPVAAREATGETDATLASG
-542 SAPEHPEPER
+542 TGETEVTLRTVADGKPGTTEPGE
-552 RVPEHP
+552 
-558 LPACEPRPAD
+558 
-568 PLPEGPPAVAEPGPT
+568 PAVA
-583 GSPRAAGA
+583 
-591 AVDPSDG
+591 
-598 EQPDMTGSDRRGS
+598 DRRGS

-625 ALDDL
+625 ALDEL
-630 PRPGWTSRDGATIG
+630 PRPGWVGRDGSRIG
-644 DEALVRLRELGEVVR
+644 DEALSRLRALGDVVR

-688 RAEHTTS
+688 RPEHTALHRPGAPRCLRRRGCALCHVGRPADPLGLPQL
-695 TARVHL
+695 ARRGPRPG
-701 DAFAD
+701 
-706 VAARYATTADRPTLS
+706 ARARRRPRRVRCRRRAGADRPRSQGPRMGRRGGAHPGGGCLPGS
-721 GFLSWL
+721 RRSHLGRARHRQRPGRLRLHRGRQGQGLAHRSRL
-727 DAAREQERGLDAGH
+727 AALRPAGRPRRTAPPRLARRHRPQGAERRDRGLPARRGSARRRRGAAAGLRG
-741 VDSDADA
+741 ADPRP
-748 VQVLTVHAA
+748 LR
-757 KGLEWDVVAVPTL
+757 DVADHT
-770 VEGVFPAHSAT
+770 
-781 AVAPLPESDPV
+781 PLGRCEEDPV
-792 EYACSGE
+792 
-799 VKDKGWLVGL
+799 
-809 DSLPYDLRG
+809 
-818 DRDGLPHLDWRG
+818 
-830 VPDRRALSAAIDEFV
+830 
-845 LDGGRHAIAEER
+845 
-857 RLAYVALTRARSAML
+857 
-872 LTTHLWG
+872 G
-879 AAKKTLSVPSRF
+879 AV
-891 LTEVEDALPG
+891 ALPG
-901 AVTRGVWV
+901 RGRERPPRSGHPDELVPGTRAGRRRRGQGLRARPTRTWQCRS
-909 PAPDPVVDDKG
+909 PSLAARPDG
-920 KTAAPSNPHLAVPLA
+920 SAASRPERGPQSHRVA
-935 RQWPHDPMA
+935 RQVGARLCRQRDP
-944 ERRVGLLDA
+944 
-953 HRRVASLIAAGPT
+953 
-966 VPLGDRRVDDLRI
+966 RVDDLRL

-985 ARRSRGEPVVDVP
+985 ARRSRAEPVVDVP

-1010 RDAEAFA
+1010 RDVEAFA

-1037 FHAWIEEHYARA
+1037 FHTWIEEHYSRA

-1055 ELPGSADEG
+1055 DLPGSADEG
-1064 AADDGDLDAM
+1064 AADDGDLEGM
-1074 KQRFLE
+1074 KERFLA
-1080 SEWADRIPEEVELSI
+1080 SEWADRIPEEIELSI
-1095 ETVIDGIAVRGR
+1095 ETVIDEIAVRGR
-1107 VDAVFPRDDGGW
+1107 VDAVFARDDGGW

-1129 PTGRDASVRALQ
+1129 PVGRDAAVRALQ

-1157 SLVDAAF
+1157 SRVDAAF
-1164 YYARDGVTVRP
+1164 YYAADGITVRP
-1175 ELPDEGAL
+1175 DLPREAELVD
-1183 VGLLRTLPE
+1183 LLRTLPE

>member
-1 MTTLDT
+1 VTTT
-7 ELEPG
+7 ETRP
-12 ATRDTDTDT
+12 AT
-21 GDADNADVRP
+21 AV
-31 QHSALDIARALEMPP
+31 QHSALDIATALEMPP
-46 PTDEQTAV
+46 PTQEQAAV

-127 ADDGSGAE
+127 ADDGTGAE

-141 TVSTYHSYA
+141 TVSTYHAYA

-217 PSEVMEHLDE
+217 PGEVIDHLDA
-227 VLARFDAL
+227 VLARLDAL
-235 PDGEGRSSLA
+235 PDGEGRGSLT
-245 AAREA
+245 AARDA

-258 TVLPIVEAFLDL
+258 TVLPIVEAFLAL

-289 ARSVPAVG
+289 TRSVPAVG
-297 QVERERFR
+297 EIERQRFR

-320 ELLRSLFHHE
+320 ELLRSLFHHP

-354 LLRFPREFADASGP
+354 LLRFPSEFASDAGP

-381 ALILA
+381 SLILD

-391 AAPLATEHVQPLRS
+391 AAPLATEHVQPLRP

-410 EGVIEVARLE
+410 VGSIEVARLE
-420 TAEAEADHVAAW
+420 TAEEEADHLAGW
-432 IASHWSSPSGR
+432 IASHWFSPSGR

-456 STFPI
+456 STFPL

-467 RHQLPVEV
+467 RRQLPVEV

-495 VVQDPSRGDHLMRLL
+495 VVQDPTRGDQLMRLL

-527 WARELHSRPARGDAG
+527 WARELHSRT
-542 SAPEHPEPER
+542 
-552 RVPEHP
+552 
-558 LPACEPRPAD
+558 PRPGASPVVDDGPELRQAPQTPPPTPPTD
-568 PLPEGPPAVAEPGPT
+568 P
-583 GSPRAAGA
+583 AAGGDPGTA
-591 AVDPSDG
+591 PGAPAPDEEAVI
-598 EQPDMTGSDRRGS
+598 DRRGS

-630 PRPGWTSRDGATIG
+630 PRPGWTGRDGARIG
-644 DEALVRLRELGEVVR
+644 DEALARLHDLGAVVR

-680 GLDIEVLA
+680 GLDIEVLS
-688 RAEHTTS
+688 RPEHTAS

-727 DAAREQERGLDAGH
+727 DAARDQERGLDAGH
-741 VDSDADA
+741 TESDADA

-770 VEGVFPAHSAT
+770 VEGVFPAHGAT
-781 AVAPLPESDPV
+781 AVSPVVDSDPTA
-792 EYACSGE
+792 YACSGD
-799 VKDKGWLVGL
+799 VKDKGWLIGL

-818 DRDGLPHLDWRG
+818 DRAGLPHLDWRG
-830 VPDRRALSAAIDEFV
+830 VPDRKALSAAIDEFV
-845 LDGGRHAIAEER
+845 LDGGRHAVAEER
-857 RLAYVALTRARSAML
+857 RLAYVALTRARSSML

-891 LTEVEDALPG
+891 LTEVEDTLPG
-901 AVTRGVWV
+901 AVARRAWAAD
-909 PAPDPVVDDKG
+909 PEPVVDDKG
-920 KTAAPSNPHLAVPLA
+920 KAAAPTNPHLAVPVSQL
-935 RQWPHDPMA
+935 WPHDPMGV
-944 ERRVGLLDA
+944 RRAGLLDA
-953 HRRVASLIAAGPT
+953 HRRIASLVDAGPV
-966 VPLGDRRVDDLRI
+966 VPHGDPRVDDLRI

-1037 FHAWIEEHYARA
+1037 FHAWIEEHYSRA
-1049 AFVDLL
+1049 AFVDVLD
-1055 ELPGSADEG
+1055 LPGSADEG
-1064 AADDGDLDAM
+1064 AADDSDLDAM
-1074 KQRFLE
+1074 KDRFLA
-1080 SEWADRIPEEVELSI
+1080 SEWADRIPEEIEMSI
-1095 ETVIDGIAVRGR
+1095 ETIIDGIAVRGR

-1129 PTGRDASVRALQ
+1129 PTGRDATVRALQ
-1141 LAAYAVAFAR
+1141 LGAYAVAFAR

-1164 YYARDGVTVRP
+1164 YYAGQGITVRP
-1175 ELPDEGAL
+1175 DLPGEAALVDLMRALPD
-1183 VGLLRTLPE
+1183 

>member
-1 MTTLDT
+1 MTTV
-7 ELEPG
+7 E
-12 ATRDTDTDT
+12 ATPATSR
-21 GDADNADVRP
+21 GEGV
-31 QHSALDIARALEMPP
+31 QHSALDIATALEMPP
-46 PTDEQTAV
+46 PTVEQAAV

-127 ADDGSGAE
+127 ADDGAGAE

-141 TVSTYHSYA
+141 TVSTYHAYA

-217 PSEVMEHLDE
+217 PAEVMEHLDL
-227 VLARFDAL
+227 VLARLDAL
-235 PDGEGRSSLA
+235 PDGDGRGSLT
-245 AAREA
+245 AARDA
-250 VAVLRERR
+250 ITVLRERR
-258 TVLPIVEAFLDL
+258 TVLPIVEAFLAL

-289 ARSVPAVG
+289 TRSVEAVG
-297 QVERERFR
+297 QIERERFR

-320 ELLRSLFHHE
+320 ELLRSLFHHP

-354 LLRFPREFADASGP
+354 LLRFPSEFASDAGP

-381 ALILA
+381 ALILD

-391 AAPLATEHVQPLRS
+391 AAPLATEHVQPLRP

-410 EGVIEVARLE
+410 PGSIEVARLE
-420 TAEAEADHVAAW
+420 TAEEEAEHVAGW
-432 IASHWSSPSGR
+432 IASHWFSPSGR

-456 STFPI
+456 STFPV

-467 RHQLPVEV
+467 RRALPVEV

-495 VVQDPSRGDHLMRLL
+495 VVQDPTRGDQLMRLL

-527 WARELHSRPARGDAG
+527 WARELHSRTSRATPPGTPARGPD
-542 SAPEHPEPER
+542 APEAAQTSGTSATPGTPEAPE
-552 RVPEHP
+552 VG
-558 LPACEPRPAD
+558 D
-568 PLPEGPPAVAEPGPT
+568 
-583 GSPRAAGA
+583 AAA
-591 AVDPSDG
+591 
-598 EQPDMTGSDRRGS
+598 TDRRGS

-630 PRPGWTSRDGATIG
+630 PRPGWTARDGAHIG
-644 DEALVRLRELGEVVR
+644 DEALARLHGLGEVVR

-670 DLVAEAEVAI
+670 DLVAEAEIAI
-680 GLDIEVLA
+680 GLDIEVLS
-688 RAEHTTS
+688 RPEHTAS

-727 DAAREQERGLDAGH
+727 DAARDQERGLDAGH
-741 VDSDADA
+741 TESDADA

-770 VEGVFPAHSAT
+770 VEGVFPAHGAT
-781 AVAPLPESDPV
+781 AVAPVPDSDPTA
-792 EYACSGE
+792 YACSGD
-799 VKDKGWLVGL
+799 VKDKGWLIGL

-818 DRDGLPHLDWRG
+818 DRAGLPHLDWRG
-830 VPDRRALSAAIDEFV
+830 VPDRKALSAAIDAFV
-845 LDGGRHAIAEER
+845 LDGGRHAVAEER
-857 RLAYVALTRARSAML
+857 RLAYVALTRARSSML
-872 LTTHLWG
+872 LTTYLWG
-879 AAKKTLSVPSRF
+879 AAKKTMSVPSRF
-891 LTEVEDALPG
+891 MTEVEDTLPS
-901 AVTRGVWV
+901 AVVRTTWV
-909 PAPDPVVDDKG
+909 AAPEPVIDDKG
-920 KTAAPSNPHLAVPLA
+920 KASAPTNPHLAVPISQL
-935 RQWPHDPMA
+935 WPHDPMGA
-944 ERRVGLLDA
+944 RRAGLLDA
-953 HRRVASLIAAGPT
+953 HRRIAALVEAGPT
-966 VPLGDRRVDDLRI
+966 VPQGDPRVDDLRI

-985 ARRSRGEPVVDVP
+985 ARRSGGEPVVDVP

-1037 FHAWIEEHYARA
+1037 FHAWIEEHYSRA

-1055 ELPGSADEG
+1055 DLPGSADEG

-1074 KQRFLE
+1074 KERFLA
-1080 SEWADRIPEEVELSI
+1080 SEWADRIPEEIELSI
-1095 ETVIDGIAVRGR
+1095 ETIIDGIAVRGR

-1141 LAAYAVAFAR
+1141 LGAYAVAFAR
-1151 LRGVDP
+1151 LRGVEP
-1157 SLVDAAF
+1157 SRVDAAF
-1164 YYARDGVTVRP
+1164 YYAGEGVTVRP
-1175 ELPDEGAL
+1175 DLPGESVLAD
-1183 VGLLRTLPE
+1183 LLRTLPD

>member
-1 MTTLDT
+1 MT
-7 ELEPG
+7 
-12 ATRDTDTDT
+12 ATRTRPATV
-21 GDADNADVRP
+21 VR
-31 QHSALDIARALEMPP
+31 HSALDIATALDMPP

-54 IEAGA
+54 IEAGP

-127 ADDGSGAE
+127 ADDGTGAE

-141 TVSTYHSYA
+141 TVSTYHAYA

-161 GIEPEFRI
+161 GIEPEFRV

-180 EAVSRWDGPMDDVVK
+180 EAVSRWDGPMDAVVK

-205 ALAGEMAEHVRT
+205 ALAGEMAEHVRA
-217 PSEVMEHLDE
+217 PAEVMEHLDV
-227 VLARFDAL
+227 VLARLDAL
-235 PDGEGRSSLA
+235 PDGEGKGSLV

-250 VAVLRERR
+250 ATVLRERR
-258 TVLPIVEAFLDL
+258 TVLPIVEAFLAL

-289 ARSVPAVG
+289 TRSIPAVG
-297 QVERERFR
+297 EIERQRFR

-320 ELLRSLFHHE
+320 ELLRSLFHHP

-354 LLRFPREFADASGP
+354 LLRFPAEFAGEEGP

-381 ALILA
+381 SLILD

-391 AAPLATEHVQPLRS
+391 SAPLATAHVQPLRP

-410 EGVIEVARLE
+410 LGSIDVARLE
-420 TAEAEADHVAAW
+420 TAEEEADHLAAW
-432 IASHWSSPSGR
+432 IAARWSSPSGR
-443 RTGRSAAVLCRRR
+443 RTGLSAAVLCRRR
-456 STFPI
+456 SSFPL

-495 VVQDPSRGDHLMRLL
+495 VVQDPTRGDQLMRLL
-510 TGPVVRLGA
+510 TGPVVRMGA

-527 WARELHSRPARGDAG
+527 WARELHSRPTRSGVSSAAAPDTTVAPSGDGGTTEAG
-542 SAPEHPEPER
+542 ELGEPAAPGE
-552 RVPEHP
+552 
-558 LPACEPRPAD
+558 
-568 PLPEGPPAVAEPGPT
+568 PAVA
-583 GSPRAAGA
+583 
-591 AVDPSDG
+591 
-598 EQPDMTGSDRRGS
+598 DRRGS

-630 PRPGWTSRDGATIG
+630 PRPGWVSRDGASIG
-644 DEALVRLRELGEVVR
+644 EEALARLRDLGDVVR

-670 DLVAEAEVAI
+670 DLVAEAEVSI
-680 GLDIEVLA
+680 GLDIEVLS
-688 RAEHTTS
+688 RPEHTAS

-706 VAARYATTADRPTLS
+706 VAARYATSADRPTLS

-727 DAAREQERGLDAGH
+727 DAARDQERGLDAGH
-741 VDSDADA
+741 VESDADA

-770 VEGVFPAHSAT
+770 VEGVFPAHGGAT
-781 AVAPLPESDPV
+781 SVAPVPESDPV
-792 EYACSGE
+792 DYACTGD
-799 VKDKGWLVGL
+799 VKDKGWLIGL

-818 DRDGLPHLDWRG
+818 DRAGLPHLDWRG
-830 VPDRRALSAAIDEFV
+830 APDRKALGVAIGAFV
-845 LDGGRHAIAEER
+845 LDGGRHAVAEER

-891 LTEVEDALPG
+891 LVEVEGALAG
-901 AVTRGVWV
+901 AVTRTRWV
-909 PAPDPVVDDKG
+909 AAPEPVVDDKG
-920 KTAAPSNPHLAVPLA
+920 KASAPSNPHLAVPVSQL
-935 RQWPHDPMA
+935 WPHDPMGA
-944 ERRVGLLDA
+944 RRQGLLET
-953 HRRVASLIAAGPT
+953 RRRIAALVDSGPS
-966 VPLGDRRVDDLRI
+966 VPQGDPRVDDLRI

-1003 SAVVSLA
+1003 SAVVALA
-1010 RDAEAFA
+1010 RDVEAFA

-1037 FHAWIEEHYARA
+1037 FHAWIEEHYSRA

-1055 ELPGSADEG
+1055 DLPGSADEG
-1064 AADDGDLDAM
+1064 AADDADLDVM
-1074 KQRFLE
+1074 KERFLA
-1080 SEWADRIPEEVELSI
+1080 SEWADRIPEEIELSI
-1095 ETVIDGIAVRGR
+1095 ETVIDAIAVRGR
-1107 VDAVFPRDDGGW
+1107 VDAVFARDDGGW

-1129 PTGRDASVRALQ
+1129 PTGRDATVRALQ

-1164 YYARDGVTVRP
+1164 YYAAEGVTVRP
-1175 ELPDEGAL
+1175 DLPGESELID
-1183 VGLLRTLPE
+1183 LLRTLPE

>member
-1 MTTLDT
+1 MTVIDT
-7 ELEPG
+7 RP
-12 ATRDTDTDT
+12 AV
-21 GDADNADVRP
+21 DVR
-31 QHSALDIARALEMPP
+31 HSAFDIATALEMPP
-46 PTDEQTAV
+46 PTSEQVAV

-105 ELSQRIA
+105 ELSQRIG

-127 ADDGSGAE
+127 ADDGTGAE

-141 TVSTYHSYA
+141 TVSTYHAYA

-161 GIEPEFRI
+161 GIEPEFRV

-180 EAVSRWDGPMDDVVK
+180 EAVSRWDGPMDGVVK

-217 PSEVMEHLDE
+217 PAEVMDHLDA
-227 VLARFDAL
+227 VLARLDAL
-235 PDGEGRSSLA
+235 PDGEGRGSLT

-250 VAVLRERR
+250 ITVLRERR
-258 TVLPIVEAFLDL
+258 TVLPIVERFLDL

-282 MAIAARL
+282 MAVAARL
-289 ARSVPAVG
+289 TRSVPAVG
-297 QVERERFR
+297 QIERERFR

-320 ELLRSLFHHE
+320 ELLRSLFHHR

-354 LLRFPREFADASGP
+354 LLRFPSEFAGGDGP

-381 ALILA
+381 TLILE

-391 AAPLATEHVQPLRS
+391 AAPLATEHVQPLRP

-410 EGVIEVARLE
+410 TGAIDVARLE
-420 TAEAEADHVAAW
+420 TAEDEADHLAGWVAA
-432 IASHWSSPSGR
+432 HWFSPSGR

-456 STFPI
+456 SSFPI

-467 RHQLPVEV
+467 RRGLPVEV

-495 VVQDPSRGDHLMRLL
+495 VVQDPTRGDQLMRLL

-519 ADLAGLWA
+519 ADLAGLWS
-527 WARELHSRPARGDAG
+527 WARELHSRPW
-542 SAPEHPEPER
+542 
-552 RVPEHP
+552 RVGATPTTQGQ
-558 LPACEPRPAD
+558 LGFD
-568 PLPEGPPAVAEPGPT
+568 EPGPT
-583 GSPRAAGA
+583 L
-591 AVDPSDG
+591 SD
-598 EQPDMTGSDRRGS
+598 QPDGGLGGHDPDREADRRGS

-630 PRPGWTSRDGATIG
+630 PRPGWVARDGARIS
-644 DEALVRLRELGEVVR
+644 DEALHRLHELGDVVR

-680 GLDIEVLA
+680 GLDIEVLS
-688 RAEHTTS
+688 RPEHTAS

-706 VAARYATTADRPTLS
+706 VAARFATTADRPTLS

-741 VDSDADA
+741 TESDADA

-781 AVAPLPESDPV
+781 AVAPVADSDPV
-792 EYACSGE
+792 TYACSGD

-818 DRDGLPHLDWRG
+818 DREGLPHLDWRG
-830 VPDRRALSAAIDEFV
+830 VPDRKTLSAAIDAFV
-845 LDGGRHAIAEER
+845 LEGGRHAVAEER
-857 RLAYVALTRARSAML
+857 RLAYVALTRARVAML

-891 LTEVEDALPG
+891 LTEVADALPG
-901 AVTRGVWV
+901 AVSRTTWM
-909 PAPDPVVDDKG
+909 PAPEPIVDDKG
-920 KTAAPSNPHLAVPLA
+920 KATAPSNPHLAVPVSQ
-935 RQWPHDPMA
+935 RWPHDPMGA
-944 ERRVGLLDA
+944 RRAGLLGA
-953 HRRVASLIAAGPT
+953 HERMAGLMEAGPV
-966 VPLGDRRVDDLRI
+966 VPQGDPRVDDLRL

-1027 PAVAARQGTA
+1027 PAAAARQGTA
-1037 FHAWIEEHYARA
+1037 FHAWIEEHYSRA
-1049 AFVDLL
+1049 AMVDLL
-1055 ELPGSADEG
+1055 DLPGSADEG
-1064 AADDGDLDAM
+1064 AADDGDLETM
-1074 KQRFLE
+1074 KQRFLA
-1080 SEWADRIPEEVELSI
+1080 SEWADRIPEEIELSI
-1095 ETVIDGIAVRGR
+1095 ETIIDGIAVRGR
-1107 VDAVFPRDDGGW
+1107 LDAVFPRDDGGW

-1129 PTGRDASVRALQ
+1129 PTGRDARVRALQ
-1141 LAAYAVAFAR
+1141 LGAYAVAFAR

-1164 YYARDGVTVRP
+1164 YYAGDGVTVRP
-1175 ELPDEGAL
+1175 DLPGEAELVDLLRALPD
-1183 VGLLRTLPE
+1183 

>member
-1 MTTLDT
+1 MTAVETPSA
-7 ELEPG
+7 PG
-12 ATRDTDTDT
+12 GAP
-21 GDADNADVRP
+21 VV
-31 QHSALDIARALEMPP
+31 QHSALDIATALEMPP
-46 PTDEQTAV
+46 PTAEQAAV

-59 RPLLVVAGAG
+59 APLLVVAGAG

-127 ADDGSGAE
+127 ADDGTGAE

-141 TVSTYHSYA
+141 TVSTYHAYA

-217 PSEVMEHLDE
+217 PGEVMAHLDE
-227 VLARFDAL
+227 VLARLDAL
-235 PDGEGRSSLA
+235 PDGDGRGSLT
-245 AAREA
+245 AARDA
-250 VAVLRERR
+250 IAVLRERR
-258 TVLPIVEAFLDL
+258 TVLPIVEAFLAL

-289 ARSVPAVG
+289 TRSVPAVG
-297 QVERERFR
+297 EIERERFR

-320 ELLRSLFHHE
+320 ELLRSLFHHP

-354 LLRFPREFADASGP
+354 LLRFPSEFASGGAP

-381 ALILA
+381 EVVLE

-391 AAPLATEHVQPLRS
+391 ARPLATEHVQPLRP

-410 EGVIEVARLE
+410 VGSIEVARLE
-420 TAEAEADHVAAW
+420 TAEEEADHLAGW
-432 IASHWSSPSGR
+432 IAAHWFSPSGR

-456 STFPI
+456 SSFPL

-467 RHQLPVEV
+467 RRQLPVEV

-489 LVAALW
+489 LVSALW
-495 VVQDPSRGDHLMRLL
+495 VVQDPSRGDQLMRLL

-527 WARELHSRPARGDAG
+527 WARELHSRASRPGAPAAG
-542 SAPEHPEPER
+542 EEGHDPSETVGPEVAPE
-552 RVPEHP
+552 
-558 LPACEPRPAD
+558 D
-568 PLPEGPPAVAEPGPT
+568 
-583 GSPRAAGA
+583 AAA
-591 AVDPSDG
+591 
-598 EQPDMTGSDRRGS
+598 DRRGS

-630 PRPGWTSRDGATIG
+630 PRPGWTARDGARIS
-644 DEALVRLRELGEVVR
+644 DEALDRLRDLGDVVR

-680 GLDIEVLA
+680 GLDIEVLS
-688 RAEHTTS
+688 RPEHTAS

-727 DAAREQERGLDAGH
+727 DAARDQERGLDVGH
-741 VDSDADA
+741 TESDADA

-770 VEGVFPAHSAT
+770 VEGVFPAHGAT
-781 AVAPLPESDPV
+781 AVAPVADSHPTA
-792 EYACSGE
+792 YACSGD

-818 DRDGLPHLDWRG
+818 DRAGLPHLDWRG
-830 VPDRRALSAAIDEFV
+830 VPDRKSLSAAIDAFV
-845 LDGGRHAIAEER
+845 LDGGRHAVAEER
-857 RLAYVALTRARSAML
+857 RLAYVALTRARSSML

-891 LTEVEDALPG
+891 LTEVEQALPD
-901 AVTRGVWV
+901 AVTRTVWV
-909 PAPDPVVDDKG
+909 ADPEPVVDDKDR
-920 KTAAPSNPHLAVPLA
+920 TVAPTNPHLAVPVSQL
-935 RQWPHDPMA
+935 WPHDPMGV
-944 ERRVGLLDA
+944 RRQGLLDA
-953 HRRVASLIAAGPT
+953 HRRIATLVEAGPS
-966 VPLGDRRVDDLRI
+966 VPQGDPRVDDLRI

-1010 RDAEAFA
+1010 RDAETFA
-1017 MSLRRPMPSP
+1017 MTLRRPMPTP

-1037 FHAWIEEHYARA
+1037 FHAWIEEHYSRA

-1055 ELPGSADEG
+1055 DLPGSADEG

-1074 KQRFLE
+1074 KERFLA
-1080 SEWADRIPEEVELSI
+1080 SEWADRIPEEIEMSI

-1107 VDAVFPRDDGGW
+1107 VDAVFARDDGGW

-1129 PTGRDASVRALQ
+1129 PVGRDATVRALQ
-1141 LAAYAVAFAR
+1141 LGAYAVAFAR

-1164 YYARDGVTVRP
+1164 YYAGEGVTVRP
-1175 ELPDEGAL
+1175 DLPGEDAL
-1183 VGLLRTLPE
+1183 VDLLRTLPD

>member
-1 MTTLDT
+1 MTSVDTDLRTFADT
-7 ELEPG
+7 EGTSG
-12 ATRDTDTDT
+12 AR
-21 GDADNADVRP
+21 
-31 QHSALDIARALEMPP
+31 HSALDIARALEMPP
-46 PTDEQTAV
+46 PTDEQAAV

-84 ANGLVDPD
+84 ANGFVDPD

-141 TVSTYHSYA
+141 TVSTYHAYA

-217 PSEVMEHLDE
+217 PGEVIEHLDT

-235 PDGEGRSSLA
+235 PDGDGRGSLT

-250 VAVLRERR
+250 IAVLRERR
-258 TVLPIVEAFLDL
+258 TVLPIVEAFLAL

-289 ARSVPAVG
+289 SRSVPAVG
-297 QVERERFR
+297 EMERERFR

-320 ELLRSLFHHE
+320 ELLRSLFHHP

-354 LLRFPREFADASGP
+354 LLRFPSEFADDAGP

-381 ALILA
+381 SLILD

-391 AAPLATEHVQPLRS
+391 ATPLATEHVQPLRP

-410 EGVIEVARLE
+410 AGSIQVARLE
-420 TAEAEADHVAAW
+420 TAEEEAEHLAGW
-432 IASHWSSPSGR
+432 IASHWFSPSGR

-456 STFPI
+456 STFPL

-467 RHQLPVEV
+467 RRQLPVEV

-495 VVQDPSRGDHLMRLL
+495 VVQDPTRGDQLMRLL
-510 TGPVVRLGA
+510 TGPVVRLGP

-527 WARELHSRPARGDAG
+527 WARELHSRPARGSSDSDVRHDEG
-542 SAPEHPEPER
+542 
-552 RVPEHP
+552 VQ
-558 LPACEPRPAD
+558 PAS
-568 PLPEGPPAVAEPGPT
+568 GVAEQPG
-583 GSPRAAGA
+583 GAAGPDA
-591 AVDPSDG
+591 AEASGASATPG
-598 EQPDMTGSDRRGS
+598 GQQPAREAESDRRGS

-630 PRPGWTSRDGATIG
+630 PRPGWTSRDGAFIG

-688 RAEHTTS
+688 RAEHTAS

-741 VDSDADA
+741 VQSDADA

-757 KGLEWDVVAVPTL
+757 KGLEWDVVAVPTM
-770 VEGVFPAHSAT
+770 VEGIFPAHNAT
-781 AVAPLPESDPV
+781 AVAPVLDSDPV
-792 EYACSGE
+792 DYACSGE
-799 VKDKGWLVGL
+799 VKDKGWLIGL

-818 DRDGLPHLDWRG
+818 DRGGLPHLDWRG
-830 VPDRRALSAAIDEFV
+830 VPDRKALSVAIDAFV
-845 LDGGRHAIAEER
+845 LEGGRHAIAEER
-857 RLAYVALTRARSAML
+857 RLAYVALTRARAAML

-891 LTEVEDALPG
+891 LVEVEEALPR
-901 AVTRGVWV
+901 AVTRTAWV
-909 PAPDPVVDDKG
+909 AAPDPVVDDKG
-920 KTAAPSNPHLAVPLA
+920 KASAPTNPHLAVPLS

-944 ERRVGLLDA
+944 ARRVGLLDA
-953 HRRVASLIAAGPT
+953 HRRVAELIESGPP
-966 VPLGDRRVDDLRI
+966 VPHGDPRVDDLRI

-1017 MSLRRPMPSP
+1017 MALRRPMPSP
-1027 PAVAARQGTA
+1027 PAAAARQGTA
-1037 FHAWIEEHYARA
+1037 FHAWIEEHYSRA

-1074 KQRFLE
+1074 KERFLG

-1095 ETVIDGIAVRGR
+1095 ETMIDGIAVRGR

-1129 PTGRDASVRALQ
+1129 PSGHDAAVRALQ
-1141 LAAYAVAFAR
+1141 LGAYAVAFAR
-1151 LRGVDP
+1151 LRGVSP

-1164 YYARDGVTVRP
+1164 YYAREGVTVRP
-1175 ELPDEGAL
+1175 DLPDEKAL
-1183 VGLLRTLPE
+1183 VELLRTLPE